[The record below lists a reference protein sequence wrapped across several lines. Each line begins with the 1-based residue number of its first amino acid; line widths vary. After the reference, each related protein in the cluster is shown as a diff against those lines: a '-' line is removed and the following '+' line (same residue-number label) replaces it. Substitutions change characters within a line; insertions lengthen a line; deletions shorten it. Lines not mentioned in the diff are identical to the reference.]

1 MRIYAGASTTNRTE
15 PLRRRRH
22 IVVLPSCASALAVV
36 LVLAFAAP
44 AASAGCEY
52 WVAAPPK
59 GNIGN
64 SGKAG
69 EPWPTLLFAV
79 QHIPDDYCTVWVEAG
94 VYEGETHFVRRFETE
109 TTFKAAEPYQV
120 VLENAG
126 KVLNFD
132 GAKNI
137 VIEGFRMRHT
147 GPSDD
152 PQVVKIDQADDHWSE
167 NIVLR
172 NNIIHDSYN
181 DDILKIFNGAR
192 FITVEGN
199 IFFNQAPA
207 EEHIDINSVTDIT
220 VQDNIFFND
229 FAGSDRPNDEE
240 TKSFITVKDSNGDE
254 DGQIGAERI
263 IIRRNIFLNYEGGKE
278 TLIQIGNDGKPYYE
292 AVDIRVEN
300 NLVIGNNSDHLYA
313 GFGVRGAR
321 DVVFNNNTIV
331 GDLPASSYGFWISL
345 KGDNQINRDIHFFN
359 NIWADPSA
367 TMGKEG
373 SSTDNRFSTGDPDES
388 KGVIL
393 DNNLYWN
400 GGSKIP
406 RGSVVSPRSDDP
418 RFLDADPLLNADQ
431 DDVVL
436 PRWDGSAFLSG
447 RTSIRAEFV
456 RLVEQYAGIPAESP
470 AVDAA
475 DPELAPAED
484 ILGRLRIGAPDLGA
498 FEYHPPLGG
507 SAGLTQIRLT
517 WPDLDTP
524 SVDSLSISLSDGM
537 SERRLEGIAADSRT
551 YTLTD
556 LEPYS
561 LYAITLTAKDNAG
574 EPVTQSSPLV
584 LMTTDTGSFS
594 APAGIV
600 DRLLQ
605 QFAQV
610 SVLEESSD
618 D

>member
-1 MRIYAGASTTNRTE
+1 MRIHAGALTGNR
-15 PLRRRRH
+15 PKRLHGRRR
-22 IVVLPSCASALAVV
+22 VALLALCASALAATMA
-36 LVLAFAAP
+36 LAFTGP
-44 AASAGCEY
+44 AMSAGCEY
-52 WVAAPPK
+52 WVAPPPK

-79 QHIPDDYCTVWVEAG
+79 EHAPDDHCTIWVEPG
-94 VYEGETHFVRRFETE
+94 VYAGETHFVRRFKTE
-109 TTFKAAEPYQV
+109 TTLKAAEPYQV

-137 VIEGFRMRHT
+137 VIEGFRVRHT

-152 PQVVKIDQADDHWSE
+152 PQIVKIDQADDHWSE

-172 NNIIHDSYN
+172 NNIFHDSYN

-220 VQDNIFFND
+220 IQDNIFFND

-254 DGQIGAERI
+254 DGQIGSERI

-292 AVDIRVEN
+292 AIDIRVEN
-300 NLVIGNNSDHLYA
+300 NLVIGNNRDHLYA

-345 KGDNQINRDIHFFN
+345 KDENPVNRDIHFFN
-359 NIWADPSA
+359 NIWSDPA
-367 TMGKEG
+367 GTMGKEG
-373 SSTDNRFSTGDPDES
+373 SSADNRFSAGDPDET
-388 KGVIL
+388 KGLLL

-406 RGSVVSPRSDDP
+406 RGSVVSPLKDDP
-418 RFLDADPLLNADQ
+418 RPIDADPLLNADH
-431 DDVVL
+431 DDLLL

-447 RTSIRAEFV
+447 RASIRAEFI
-456 RLVEQYAGIPAESP
+456 RLVEQYASIPVDSP
-470 AVDAA
+470 AIDAA
-475 DPELAPAED
+475 DSELAPVED
-484 ILGRLRIGAPDLGA
+484 ILGRPRIGAPDMGA
-498 FEYHPPLGG
+498 YEYRAPLSG
-507 SAGLTQIRLT
+507 SAGLTEIRLT
-517 WPDLDTP
+517 WPDLDAPTA
-524 SVDSLSISLSDGM
+524 DSLAISLTNGLT
-537 SERRLEGIAADSRT
+537 ERLIDAIPAGSHA

-561 LYAITLTAKDNAG
+561 LYAVTVTAQDKRGA
-574 EPVTQSSPLV
+574 PIAQTSPLV
-584 LMTTDTGSFS
+584 LMTTNTGSFATPS
-594 APAGIV
+594 GILGY
-600 DRLLQ
+600 LLQ
-605 QFAQV
+605 QLDHI
-610 SVLEESSD
+610 SNMDRPSD